1 MVTSLPQKA
10 SCEYTIYYLAKGNTH
25 LAHAWCE
32 WILTTLSYYHV
43 NSRLRNQM
51 FWECNFEAKDVGL
64 VCQAKGFRYSVVK
77 ARAEYHFHFRSNYQ
91 SVLEQIIW
99 FNSHLRTEGKP
110 FFNETL
116 YVGIITI
123 QDMWDGNGFI
133 PHEELI
139 DTYYN
144 ENSRLRFYAI
154 LNCINRKWHAL
165 LHNCRDEIVLDS
177 ESKYDQLLSSESA
190 KNCIYCCV

>member
-1 MVTSLPQKA
+1 
-10 SCEYTIYYLAKGNTH
+10 
-25 LAHAWCE
+25 
-32 WILTTLSYYHV
+32 
-43 NSRLRNQM
+43 M
-51 FWECNFEAKDVGL
+51 FWECNFQTKDVGL

-77 ARAEYHFHFRSNYQ
+77 ARAEYHFHSPNSYQ

-116 YVGIITI
+116 YVGIIKI

-139 DTYYN
+139 DTHYN
-144 ENSRLRFYAI
+144 ENSRLRYYAI

-177 ESKYDQLLSSESA
+177 ESKYDQLLSCQKVPKTVYTA
-190 KNCIYCCV
+190 MIKIRKL